1 MSCVGFTLIKEFLLK
16 LAEPSMP
23 IKEVKKKLKRK
34 PIYALEEEVEA
45 TRKKLEDLRINAAM
59 D

>member
-1 MSCVGFTLIKEFLLK
+1 MKP
-16 LAEPSMP
+16 AEPSMA

-45 TRKKLEDLRINAAM
+45 TRKKLEDVRMDSAM

>member
-1 MSCVGFTLIKEFLLK
+1 MSCMGFTLIKGFLLK
-16 LAEPSMP
+16 PAELSMP
-23 IKEVKKKLKRK
+23 IKEVKKELKRK

-45 TRKKLEDLRINAAM
+45 TRKKLEDVRINSAM

>member
-1 MSCVGFTLIKEFLLK
+1 MKP
-16 LAEPSMP
+16 AEPSMP

-45 TRKKLEDLRINAAM
+45 TRKKLEDVRIDSAM